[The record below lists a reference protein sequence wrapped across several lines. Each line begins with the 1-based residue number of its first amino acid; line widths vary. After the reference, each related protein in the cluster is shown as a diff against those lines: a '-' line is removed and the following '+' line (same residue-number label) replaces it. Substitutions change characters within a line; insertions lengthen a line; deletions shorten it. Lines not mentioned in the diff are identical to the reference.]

1 MLLTAEPSLQAPCSA
16 FYVSV
21 EDLNLGPHAY
31 RTSTFTHCTICTVP
45 EVIYLLINTYDL
57 ELGIAKGNLTPSL

>member
-1 MLLTAEPSLQAPCSA
+1 MFLTAEPSLQAPCSA

-31 RTSTFTHCTICTVP
+31 STFTHCTICTVP

-57 ELGIAKGNLTPSL
+57 ELGIAKGNLTSSL